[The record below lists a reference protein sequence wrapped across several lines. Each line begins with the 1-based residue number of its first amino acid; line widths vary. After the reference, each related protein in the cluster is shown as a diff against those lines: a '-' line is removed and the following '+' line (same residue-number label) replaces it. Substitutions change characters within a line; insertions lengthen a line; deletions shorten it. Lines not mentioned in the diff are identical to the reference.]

1 MADQIE
7 IKPKRRY
14 DSSRRQARARETQRE
29 IVEAARR
36 LFMER
41 GYTGTTIEQIAQE
54 AGVAV
59 ETLYATFGS
68 KRAVLSRLVG
78 VSVVGDDEPVP
89 LLERP
94 GPQAVQREP
103 DRRRQVEAFAHDMR
117 EIMGR
122 VGPIF
127 GIMRTAAETEPD
139 IAELL
144 SGILHNRLQGITQ
157 FVRWLAAN
165 APLRDGLTV
174 EDAAETTWTLSSAEV
189 HHLLTVDR
197 GWSDDRYEAWLRD
210 TLTTLLLD

>member
-1 MADQIE
+1 MADQI
-7 IKPKRRY
+7 KTKTKRPY
-14 DSSRRQARARETQRE
+14 DSSRRHARARETQRE

-68 KRAVLSRLVG
+68 KRAVLTRLVG
-78 VSVVGDDEPVP
+78 ISVVGDDEPVP

-94 GPQAVQREP
+94 GPQAVRREP
-103 DRRRQVEAFAHDMR
+103 DQHHQVGIFAHDMR

-122 VGPIF
+122 MGPIF

-144 SGILHNRLQGITQ
+144 GGILQNRLQGITQ
-157 FVRWLAAN
+157 FIRWLAAN
-165 APLRDGLTV
+165 GPLRGGLTV
-174 EDAAETTWTLSSAEV
+174 EDAAETTWTISSAEV
-189 HHLLTVDR
+189 HQLLTVDR
-197 GWSDDRYEAWLRD
+197 GWSDERYEAWLRD
-210 TLTTLLLD
+210 TLTRLLLD